1 VRIAPNILLTSDP
14 ELYMRMNSARSR
26 YTKSKWYAGN
36 KLEADHDNLFSCCD
50 EAKHT
55 EKRSKMALGVSFVSP
70 CSLGT
75 TK

>member
-14 ELYMRMNSARSR
+14 EQYMRMSSVRSG

-36 KLEADHDNLFSCCD
+36 KLEADQDNVFSCCD

-55 EKRSKMALGVSFVSP
+55 EKRSKMALGVSVVP
-70 CSLGT
+70 L
-75 TK
+75 